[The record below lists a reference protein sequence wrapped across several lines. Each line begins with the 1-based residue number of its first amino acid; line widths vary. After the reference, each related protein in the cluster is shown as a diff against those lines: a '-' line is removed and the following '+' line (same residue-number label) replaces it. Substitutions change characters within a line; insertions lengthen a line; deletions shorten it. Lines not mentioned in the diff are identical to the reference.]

1 MTTENKNRTKLKN
14 PLKSFFNYQW
24 IIDNITFFLF
34 LSGLAILYIAN
45 GHRADQI
52 IRKINATQTE
62 IKELQ
67 FNYKTLKS
75 EVMFKSGEEQI
86 VQAAA
91 PLQLK
96 LNNEMP
102 YPLEATI
109 NRTTQQ

>member
-75 EVMFKSGEEQI
+75 EVMFRSKQSEL
-86 VQAAA
+86 VKAVV
-91 PLQLK
+91 PLGLK
-96 LNNEMP
+96 ELTVSPVMMKDSIT
-102 YPLEATI
+102 AD
-109 NRTTQQ
+109 QK